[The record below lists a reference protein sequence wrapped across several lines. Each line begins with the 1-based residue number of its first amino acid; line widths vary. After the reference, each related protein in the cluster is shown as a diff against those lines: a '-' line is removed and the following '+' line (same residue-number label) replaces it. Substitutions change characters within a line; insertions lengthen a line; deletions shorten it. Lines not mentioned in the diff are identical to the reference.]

1 MENERTNEINIM
13 DIIFILRKNIIFIV
27 CVALILAIASYAY
40 TVTSVV
46 PLYRSSTHMLIKAL
60 TSDAMTVY
68 SDSTSRIMLVN
79 NCIEV
84 LSGNEVMLS
93 VIDKLEL
100 DMEPEQLQNAI
111 VVSSPADT
119 QVLKIAV
126 THPNPK
132 TAKNIAVEMVSQA
145 EEVLARDVGVAALS
159 VFQEAK
165 IPTSP
170 VSPNPI
176 KNTVMGGFLGAFLAS
191 ALVLLIRLINN
202 KIYTAE
208 DVERVLGAAVLASI
222 PVINENTTTAPQ
234 NENENSAESKQ

>member
-126 THPNPK
+126 TS
-132 TAKNIAVEMVSQA
+132 KNIAVEMVSQA